1 MSASHGTAHAGGSE
15 DDTVPPGG
23 PLAGIRV
30 IDLTSVLMGPY
41 CTQILADLGA
51 DVIKVESP
59 YGDTTRR
66 LPGARTPGMS
76 GMFVNVN
83 RNKRGIV
90 LDLKRSAGRKAL
102 IRLAATADV
111 FAHSMRTDAIGRLQL
126 DYPALARANPSIVY
140 LNVYG
145 FSRRGTRS
153 NDAAY
158 DDTIQSISGLAHLQ
172 ERLIGRPNFV
182 STVVADKTTAMTAAW
197 AVLAAL
203 LHRARTGEGQE
214 VEVGM
219 YESMVSYLMVEHI
232 GGQLFEPPIEPRLYE
247 RAVMPSRRPF
257 RTADGC
263 ISVTVYTDEHFA
275 AFATLVGDPEWAA
288 DPRYAS
294 LEVRW
299 RNIDGFYLGVESH
312 LARRPTAWW
321 LDALRDAG
329 IPAAPVHSFDDV
341 RADPHLREQGW
352 FEATATKEG
361 TLRFPGIPAWFSRTP
376 VRIREAGP
384 RHGEHTVE
392 VLREAGLDQSEIDG
406 LLREGVAMGAQ
417 ERSQGAPSP
426 EA

>member
-1 MSASHGTAHAGGSE
+1 MSAARGGGRATGRQAAPAS
-15 DDTVPPGG
+15 PSG

-90 LDLKRSAGRKAL
+90 LDLKKPAGRQAL
-102 IRLAATADV
+102 LRLAAGADV
-111 FAHSMRTDAIGRLQL
+111 FAHSMRTDAITRLHL
-126 DYPALARANPSIVY
+126 GYPELARANPSIVY

-158 DDTIQSISGLAHLQ
+158 DDTIQSVSGLAHLQ

-232 GGQLFEPPIEPRLYE
+232 GGQLFEPPIEPKLYE

-257 RTADGC
+257 RTADGS

-275 AFATLVGDPEWAA
+275 AFAALVGAPEWAA
-288 DPRYAS
+288 DPRYAR

-299 RNIDGFYLGVESH
+299 RNIDSFYLEVESQ
-312 LARRPTAWW
+312 LRRRPTAWW
-321 LDALRDAG
+321 LDALRKAG
-329 IPAAPVHSFDDV
+329 VPAAPVHTLDDV
-341 RADPHLREQGW
+341 RADPHLRVQGW
-352 FEATATKEG
+352 FEATPTKEG

-376 VRIREAGP
+376 ARIRQPGP

-392 VLREAGLDQSEIDG
+392 VLREAGFETGEIDA
-406 LLREGVAMGAQ
+406 LLDDGAAMATREGEGQAG
-417 ERSQGAPSP
+417 G
-426 EA
+426 